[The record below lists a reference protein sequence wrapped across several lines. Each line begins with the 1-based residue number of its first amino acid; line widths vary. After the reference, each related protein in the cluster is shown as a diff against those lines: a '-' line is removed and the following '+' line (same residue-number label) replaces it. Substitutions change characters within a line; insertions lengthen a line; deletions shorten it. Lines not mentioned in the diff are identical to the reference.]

1 MAVEQICHLLANIKG
16 IVENNLEKY
25 LNRIKKENING
36 KVLMNCDLAE
46 LKQTLDMNFGDW
58 ELFKI
63 VLIQLRNIDM
73 DQSNSSPVIGPKLEK
88 GNIKNIKQNNSEL
101 EQLVLEKEAVFGLV
115 SSINEDARDDIE
127 MQEEDKEKTSKA
139 AHIYLSVVN
148 DNEALVGGRKSRS
161 IPKLVISEEGDDY
174 HKSYDH
180 HLSTSIKSLR
190 RQRSK
195 SENPPE
201 FDEKDEQD
209 LNRIVNR
216 NRFV

>member
-1 MAVEQICHLLANIKG
+1 
-16 IVENNLEKY
+16 
-25 LNRIKKENING
+25 
-36 KVLMNCDLAE
+36 MNCDLTE
-46 LKQTLDMNFGDW
+46 LRQTLNMNFGDW

-63 VLIQLRNIDM
+63 VLIQLRNING
-73 DQSNSSPVIGPKLEK
+73 DQGKLSPVIDSKFEK
-88 GNIKNIKQNNSEL
+88 GNIKYIKQNNSEL

-115 SSINEDARDDIE
+115 SGINEDARDDIE
-127 MQEEDKEKTSKA
+127 MQEEDIDKDKTSKA

-148 DNEALVGGRKSRS
+148 DNEALVGRGKSRS

-174 HKSYDH
+174 QRSYDH
-180 HLSTSIKSLR
+180 HLSTSVKSLR

-201 FDEKDEQD
+201 FDEKDEQE
-209 LNRIVNR
+209 LNQTVNR